1 MANFCALCGTSI
13 SFFSKG
19 ELTCCGES
27 QQFCPTCYETLYDLN
42 HFERTRILLERGR
55 PVNPEK
61 MRPILEQYD
70 QEQADKQAAREAK
83 KNASLVDTL
92 CLRCGIPMRSLGT
105 HFVKLGRY
113 NYGISYSKDNLYRAG
128 SIQVHMLHCETCGKT
143 EFFSNGIIA
152 DNIDYSSGED
162 LVECPVCG
170 TLRDPNGGCPHCA
183 MNNAADRIS
192 TAPKAPKKGRQGEK
206 PPWEK

>member
-70 QEQADKQAAREAK
+70 QEQAAK
-83 KNASLVDTL
+83 KAAEDARTKASYTDTP
-92 CLRCGIPMRSLGT
+92 CLRCSIPMRSLGR
-105 HFVKLGRY
+105 HYVKLGRY
-113 NYGISYSKDNLYRAG
+113 NYGTAYSSESLYNAG
-128 SIQVHMLHCETCGKT
+128 SIQVHILYCEKCGKT
-143 EFFSNGIIA
+143 ELFSNGTIT
-152 DNIDYSSGED
+152 DNFDYTSPVEG

-192 TAPKAPKKGRQGEK
+192 TAPKAPKKGRQ
-206 PPWEK
+206 